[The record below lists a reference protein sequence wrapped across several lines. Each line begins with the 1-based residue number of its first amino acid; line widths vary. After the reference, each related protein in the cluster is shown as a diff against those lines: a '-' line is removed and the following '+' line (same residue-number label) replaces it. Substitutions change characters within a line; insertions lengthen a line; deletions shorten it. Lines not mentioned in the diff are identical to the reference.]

1 MVNQL
6 ETYRSKR
13 NFRTTAEPRGRRSR
27 ASGDSFVI
35 QKHDARRLHYDFRL
49 EMDGVLKSWAVTRG
63 PSLVPGEKRLAVH
76 VEDHPLEYGDFEG
89 TIPKGEYGGG
99 TVLVWD
105 RGTWSPIGDAH
116 KGYSKGHLEFELHGE
131 KLRGRWHLVRM
142 HGKPGE
148 KRENW
153 LLIKGEDGFA
163 RPEDATDILEERP
176 ESVKTGREVA
186 DVAGEAPGWSSKTG
200 RIRKSAKMP
209 AQTAPSVKPEASA
222 GPVHGKAPDPSTVKG
237 AKKARMPDFVPP
249 MLATLVAKAP
259 AGERWLHEIK
269 FDGYRLQARIEAGSV
284 KLLTRSGLDWTEK
297 FGAAVPA
304 ALKALPLDS
313 AIIDGELI
321 VETGAGASDFSAL
334 QAALSEGRTD
344 HFLFYG
350 FDLLYLDGY
359 DLRGLTLTAR
369 KGLLEQIIGTNN
381 DGLIRYSG
389 HFMESGALV
398 LRHACRLSLEG
409 IVSKLRDAPYRDG
422 RSKSWVKSKC
432 SARQEFVIAGYVP
445 STVSSRAIGSLVL
458 GVYDGDELQHVGRVG
473 TGFTGAIAE
482 DLFRKLESIR
492 IPSSPFTEALTA
504 EERRQ
509 VRYVQPTLVAEIEFR
524 AWTADGHLR
533 HASFRGLREDKDAR
547 EIIREV
553 PKQAAKAPSSPGR
566 RVKLTHPD
574 RLYWPDEGVTKEGLA
589 NYYAEVWRHIAPHLV
604 GRPLALL
611 RCPSGITG
619 EKFFQK
625 HAWKGLNPNIVLIK
639 DPKDVD
645 EQPLISINDLD
656 GLIGL
661 VQSAVLEIHPWG
673 STVTDWEHPDRIV
686 MDLDPG
692 EGVPWQAVI
701 DAAQEVRQRLT
712 DAGLAAFV
720 KTSGGKGLH
729 VVAPLKPK
737 ADWPAVKAFTKALA
751 DAMAAED
758 PDRYV
763 ATITKSKRRG
773 KILIDYLRNQRGMTA
788 VAPYSTRARP
798 GAAVSAPIAWEE
810 LGPAIGPA
818 YFTVETMP
826 TRLAALTS
834 DPWDGFHRA
843 AAPLETARRG
853 RKKAAGKKTG

>member
-6 ETYRSKR
+6 EPYRSKR
-13 NFRTTAEPRGRRSR
+13 NFRATTEPRGRQSR
-27 ASGDSFVI
+27 TSGDSFVI

-99 TVLVWD
+99 AVIVWD
-105 RGTWSPIGDAH
+105 RGTWSPIGDAR
-116 KGYSKGHLEFELHGE
+116 KGYAKGDLEFELHGE
-131 KLRGRWHLVRM
+131 KLQGRWHLVRM

-153 LLIKGEDGFA
+153 LLIKGDDEFA
-163 RPEDATDILEERP
+163 RTGDDADILTEQP
-176 ESVKTGREVA
+176 ASVKSGRDVGDVTGEP
-186 DVAGEAPGWSSKTG
+186 PGWSAKTG
-200 RIRKSAKMP
+200 RIRKPLKTSAESAPSAKRDGEAASRRKTM
-209 AQTAPSVKPEASA
+209 QPSLI
-222 GPVHGKAPDPSTVKG
+222 KG

-259 AGERWLHEIK
+259 IGEQWLHEIK
-269 FDGYRLQARIEAGSV
+269 FDGYRLQARIEANSV

-297 FGAAVPA
+297 FGEAIPTS
-304 ALKALPLDS
+304 LRTLPVDN
-313 AIIDGELI
+313 AIIDGELV
-321 VETGAGASDFSAL
+321 VETDAGASDFSAL
-334 QAALSEGRTD
+334 QAALSEGRSD
-344 HFLFYG
+344 HFLFYV

-359 DLRGLTLTAR
+359 DLRPLALTAR
-369 KGLLEQIIGTNN
+369 KDLLEQIVAG
-381 DGLIRYSG
+381 DHAGHIRYSS
-389 HFMESGALV
+389 HFMDSGAMV

-432 SARQEFVIAGYVP
+432 SARQEFVVAGYVP
-445 STVSSRAIGSLVL
+445 STISRHAIGSLIL
-458 GVYDGDELQHVGRVG
+458 GVYEDGELHHVGRVG
-473 TGFTGAIAE
+473 TGFTGAVAE
-482 DLFRKLESIR
+482 ELFRKLEGLR
-492 IPSSPFTEALTA
+492 VEASPFGHRLTA

-509 VRYVQPTLVAEIEFR
+509 ARYVQPTLVAEIEFR

-533 HASFRGLREDKDAR
+533 HASFRGLREDKDPR
-547 EIIREV
+547 EIVREA
-553 PKQAAKAPSSPGR
+553 PKQDAAKAPSPPR
-566 RVKLTHPD
+566 RTVKLTHPD

-589 NYYAEVWRHIAPHLV
+589 NYYTEVWRHIAPHLV

-611 RCPSGITG
+611 RCPNGITG

-625 HAWKGLNPNIVLIK
+625 HAWKGLNPKITLVK
-639 DPKDVD
+639 DPTDGD
-645 EQPLISINDLD
+645 EQPLISISDLD

-692 EGVPWQAVI
+692 EGVSWQAVI

-712 DAGLAAFV
+712 DVGLAPFV

-729 VVAPLKPK
+729 VVAPLRPK

-751 DAMAAED
+751 DAMASDD
-758 PDRYV
+758 PSRYV
-763 ATITKSKRRG
+763 STITKSKRRG
-773 KILIDYLRNQRGMTA
+773 KILVDYLRNQRGMTA
-788 VAPYSTRARP
+788 VAAYSTRARP
-798 GAAVSAPIAWEE
+798 GAAVSAPITWEE
-810 LGPAIGPA
+810 LGPAIGPD

-826 TRLAALTS
+826 TRLAALTR

-843 AAPLETARRG
+843 AAPLEIAPRG
-853 RKKAAGKKTG
+853 RRKRG